1 MVPSLRSLLSLAL
14 LFVALGAWPGTSAA
28 QGQESQDLISITVS
42 HTGQDSLGG
51 VVAREL
57 ELQISDSDQ
66 FQLVST
72 EEQADVLL
80 LIQTLDP
87 LGGTG
92 TARHMTVYSIVL
104 LERSGQII
112 KTWLGRAGRNHL
124 EDSAE
129 TIVDTMAD
137 YVTGATGP

>member
-1 MVPSLRSLLSLAL
+1 MVPSLRPLLSVAVL
-14 LFVALGAWPGTSAA
+14 LVSLGAWPDVSSA
-28 QGQESQDLISITVS
+28 QGPGNPDLISITVS

-57 ELQISDSDQ
+57 ELQISDSDG

-72 EEQADVLL
+72 EEQAEILL

-87 LGGTG
+87 LEGTG

-112 KTWLGRAGRNHL
+112 KTWLGRAGRNHV

-129 TIVDTMAD
+129 TILDTMTD